1 MRVLFFGSPEF
12 AVPSLRA
19 CLSAHAVVGVVT
31 QPDRPAGR
39 GQRLT
44 PPPVKRVAEE
54 AGLPVLQPP
63 RLREPGW
70 AERLAELAPDVGV
83 VAAYGQILP
92 RTVLSLP
99 RLGCINLHA
108 SLLPRYRGAAPV
120 AWAIL
125 GGESETGLTT
135 FLMDEGMDT
144 GPILRQARVAI
155 GPEETAGEL
164 AARLAVEGSHLLL
177 ETLEEWQAGRLTPIP
192 QDGAEATLAPRLKKE
207 DGWVRW
213 ERSAVE
219 LVNLVRAMNP
229 WPGAVSLWEGGRLT
243 VWRARAVKGSGHAA
257 GTLFPVE
264 GPLAIATGD
273 GGLLPLEVQPES
285 RPRMS
290 WEEFVRGHRVRAGA
304 RFEEIGATAPR

>member
-1 MRVLFFGSPEF
+1 
-12 AVPSLRA
+12 
-19 CLSAHAVVGVVT
+19 
-31 QPDRPAGR
+31 
-39 GQRLT
+39 
-44 PPPVKRVAEE
+44 
-54 AGLPVLQPP
+54 
-63 RLREPGW
+63 
-70 AERLAELAPDVGV
+70 V

-92 RTVLSLP
+92 KTVLSLP

-125 GGESETGLTT
+125 RGESETGLTT

-155 GPEETAGEL
+155 GSAETAGDL
-164 AARLAVEGSHLLL
+164 TARLAVEGSHLLL
-177 ETLEEWQAGRLTPIP
+177 ETLEEWKVGRLTPIP
-192 QDGAEATLAPRLKKE
+192 QEGALATLAPRLRKE
-207 DGWVRW
+207 DGCVRW

-243 VWRARAVKGSGHAA
+243 FWRARAVEGAGHGHAV
-257 GTLFPVE
+257 GTLFSVE
-264 GPLAIATGD
+264 GSLAIAAGD
-273 GGLLPLEVQPES
+273 GGFLPLEVQPEG